1 MKINLPIKVNLTRLR
16 AMFGQLA
23 LFIAAVAAC
32 GVPGWAAAQS
42 ILSFTVVNAD
52 TGVDIAT
59 YTDSGTVSVATT
71 PRINIRANATGVKSV
86 VFTTRRSWRAS
97 GGRR

>member
-23 LFIAAVAAC
+23 LLAAAC

-42 ILSFTVVNAD
+42 IVSFTVVNAD

-59 YTDSGTVSVATT
+59 YTDGGTELIKITL
-71 PRINIRANATGVKSV
+71 P
-86 VFTTRRSWRAS
+86 
-97 GGRR
+97 

>member
-1 MKINLPIKVNLTRLR
+1 MKINLPKVNLTRLR

-23 LFIAAVAAC
+23 LFVVAVAAC
-32 GVPGWAAAQS
+32 GAPGWAAAQS

-59 YTDSGTVSVATT
+59 NTDSGTVSVATT
-71 PRINIRANATGVKSV
+71 P
-86 VFTTRRSWRAS
+86 
-97 GGRR
+97 